1 MGKLAAKPPEIK
13 TETRKPIHEHIGTP
27 AVFWGIVAVLIL
39 LGIAFAAIM
48 AVAIAIWF
56 KVI

>member
-1 MGKLAAKPPEIK
+1 
-13 TETRKPIHEHIGTP
+13 
-27 AVFWGIVAVLIL
+27 VFWGIVAVLIL